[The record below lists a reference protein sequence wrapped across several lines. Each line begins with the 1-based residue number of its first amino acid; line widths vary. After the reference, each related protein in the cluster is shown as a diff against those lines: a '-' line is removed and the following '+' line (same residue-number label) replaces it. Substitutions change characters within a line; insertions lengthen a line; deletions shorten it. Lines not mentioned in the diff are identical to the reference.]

1 MFWREVKTF
10 HAAMMLGISLSKLLN
25 NFRKSLKP
33 TEFTNLSLPKG
44 IEVVKTVAKRHSQP
58 SWAVWK
64 RLKST
69 ETPGM
74 SLPNLL
80 NVLQAVPWALDTQLL
95 WAVTMLR
102 CDFGDTAV
110 FESFMLL
117 LVAHHP
123 YSLFCFVLPSWTLV
137 VSVLLVCCWLS
148 IWDE

>member
-1 MFWREVKTF
+1 MFWGEVKTF
-10 HAAMMLGISLSKLLN
+10 HAVMMLGSSLSKLLN
-25 NFRKSLKP
+25 DFRKSLKP
-33 TEFTNLSLPKG
+33 TRFTNLSLPKG
-44 IEVVKTVAKRHSQP
+44 IEVVKTIAKRHSQP

-69 ETPGM
+69 ETTGM
-74 SLPNLL
+74 SLYNVL
-80 NVLQAVPWALDTQLL
+80 NFLQAVQWAPDIQLL

-102 CDFGDTAV
+102 CYFGDAAV

-123 YSLFCFVLPSWTLV
+123 YSLFCFILPSWTLA

>member
-1 MFWREVKTF
+1 MFWEVKKKKKKF
-10 HAAMMLGISLSKLLN
+10 HAAMILGSSLSKLLN

-33 TEFTNLSLPKG
+33 TRFTNLSLPKG

-58 SWAVWK
+58 SWADWK
-64 RLKST
+64 RLKSI

-80 NVLQAVPWALDTQLL
+80 NVLQAVQWGAPDIQLL
-95 WAVTMLR
+95 WAVTTLR
-102 CDFGDTAV
+102 CYFGDRVV

-137 VSVLLVCCWLS
+137 VCVLLV
-148 IWDE
+148 